1 MKNLNTTI
9 NKAIGLVR
17 IFGAAALVSTLFV
30 KNTSPI
36 VKD

>member
-1 MKNLNTTI
+1 MNNIKTI
-9 NKAIGLVR
+9 VTKAIVVVR
-17 IFGAAALVSTLFV
+17 VVGAAALVSTLFV

>member
-9 NKAIGLVR
+9 SKAIGLVR

>member
-9 NKAIGLVR
+9 NKAMVVVR
-17 IFGAAALVSTLFV
+17 IFGAGALVSTLFV